1 MTHRLTTD
9 LVHTYSIN
17 YTAAQLWSIELHSPF
32 DDVYLECDNIS
43 FIFAFSTL
51 SLSLTYNNLMV

>member
-17 YTAAQLWSIELHSPF
+17 YTAAQLWSIELHSSF
-32 DDVYLECDNIS
+32 DHVYLECDNIFYICILNPITES
-43 FIFAFSTL
+43 DIQ
-51 SLSLTYNNLMV
+51 